1 MAAVTI
7 CSDFGGPP
15 PPNKV
20 SHCFHYFPIYL
31 PLSDGTRFHDLHF
44 WMLSLCLLF
53 HSPLTYIKRLFS
65 SSLLSAI
72 RVVLFTYLRLLIFLP
87 SIFIPAC
94 DSSSPEF
101 FMIYFAYK
109 LNKQGDNLFPIWK
122 QSIVPCLVLI
132 AASWPAY
139 RFLRRQARW
148 SGIPI
153 SLKIFHCLLWLTQS
167 KTLALSIKWN

>member
-1 MAAVTI
+1 MVAVTI
-7 CSDFGGPP
+7 WSDFGASP

-72 RVVLFTYLRLLIFLP
+72 RVVSFTYLRLLIFLP

-101 FMIYFAYK
+101 FMVYFAYK
-109 LNKQGDNLFPIWK
+109 LNKQGDNLFPIWN
-122 QSIVPCLVLI
+122 QSILPCPVLTV
-132 AASWPAY
+132 ASWPTIQVSQEEGKV
-139 RFLRRQARW
+139 L
-148 SGIPI
+148 
-153 SLKIFHCLLWLTQS
+153 
-167 KTLALSIKWN
+167 